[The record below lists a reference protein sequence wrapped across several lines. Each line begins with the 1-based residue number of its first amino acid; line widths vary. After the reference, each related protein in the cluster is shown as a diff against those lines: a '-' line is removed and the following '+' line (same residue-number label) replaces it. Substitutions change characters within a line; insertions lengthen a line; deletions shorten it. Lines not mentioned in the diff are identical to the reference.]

1 MAAPHDAPLRALIFD
16 VDGTLAE
23 TERDGHRVAF
33 NRAFAELGLDWYWDE
48 ATYGRLLEVTGG
60 KERMLHHWRGLD
72 PAAAQAPGAAA
83 LVAEL
88 HRRKTRHYVELVDA
102 GTVALRPGVRRLLRQ
117 AREAGLRLA
126 IATTTT
132 PDNVQALL
140 RAALGEAAEGLFD
153 CIGAGDIVPRK
164 KPDPGIYLWVLEQLG
179 LPPAQCLAFEDS
191 PAGLRAAQGAGLRT
205 VVTPGVYTAG
215 ETFGQAWALLDSLG
229 EPEQPARGRVAGRAW
244 SGVADPRAL
253 RDWVA
258 RDVLTRGAV
267 AGQEA
272 ARREAARREAAR
284 P

>member
-1 MAAPHDAPLRALIFD
+1 MAACPDAPLRALIFD

-33 NRAFAELGLDWYWDE
+33 NRAFAELGLDWHWNE
-48 ATYGRLLEVTGG
+48 ALYGRLLEVTGG
-60 KERMLHHWRGLD
+60 KERMLHYWRGID
-72 PAAAQAPGAAA
+72 PEAAGAGVAGG

-102 GTVALRPGVRRLLRQ
+102 GAVALRPGVRRLLEQ

-140 RAALGEAAEGLFD
+140 RAALGEAAEGLFE

-164 KPDPGIYLWVLEQLG
+164 KPDPGIYLWVLEQMG
-179 LPPAQCLAFEDS
+179 LEPGECLAFEDS
-191 PAGLRAAQGAGLRT
+191 PAGLRAAQAAGLRT
-205 VVTPGVYTAG
+205 VVTPGVYTQDEAFD
-215 ETFGQAWALLDSLG
+215 EAWALLDHLG
-229 EPEQPARGRVAGRAW
+229 EPEQPARGRVAGRPW
-244 SGVADPRAL
+244 SGVADPAAL
-253 RDWVA
+253 RDW
-258 RDVLTRGAV
+258 
-267 AGQEA
+267 A
-272 ARREAARREAAR
+272 ARA